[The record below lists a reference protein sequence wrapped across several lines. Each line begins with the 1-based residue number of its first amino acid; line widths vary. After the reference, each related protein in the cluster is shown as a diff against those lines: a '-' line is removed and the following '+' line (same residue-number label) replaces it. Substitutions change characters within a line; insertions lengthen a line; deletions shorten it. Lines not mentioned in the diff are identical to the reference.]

1 MDYIEHLKNLPDID
15 PTKLTMLPLSQIE
28 LNDGQLDG
36 LPKNPRTIKKD
47 KFQKLKNNIEAYP
60 EMLAWRSLLVYPLDN
75 GKYII
80 IGGNMRYRAMTELGH
95 TEAPVFIIPKD
106 TPVDRL
112 QAYTIIDNNG
122 FGDWEWDLLANE
134 WPDDMLADWG
144 LDVPNMDC
152 LEEPEELDGERE
164 TKAFVAKLTFK
175 SEAAL
180 NEFQQ
185 MYGEQLTSEYDCI
198 ISVSGGKL

>member
-36 LPKNPRTIKKD
+36 LPKNPRTIKKE

-75 GKYII
+75 DKYII

-122 FGDWEWDLLANE
+122 FGNWDWDMLANE
-134 WPDDMLADWG
+134 WPDDMLDEWG
-144 LDVPNMDC
+144 LDIPTKGEKKDLSEQIGQSYKIEIDC
-152 LEEPEELDGERE
+152 ADESEQEELYNTLKEQGYSCR
-164 TKAFVAKLTFK
+164 VLT
-175 SEAAL
+175 L
-180 NEFQQ
+180 
-185 MYGEQLTSEYDCI
+185 
-198 ISVSGGKL
+198 